1 MIDATQVRIGNW
13 VQDWAGSVFKQVCDI
28 STDLVEC
35 EWNNGGFYVEPHPI
49 PLTSDILERCG
60 FKKWGVEDKN
70 YPGEVFYHK
79 DPMQT
84 DRLMWSAYEKR
95 VCFCTDTYQEL
106 GHRVFYRPT
115 VDYLHELQNTFFVFY
130 SEELSISL

>member
-49 PLTSDILERCG
+49 PLTSDILEKCG
-60 FKKWGVEDKN
+60 LKKWNEDEPDYFIQGKLWFKRQL
-70 YPGEVFYHK
+70 Y
-79 DPMQT
+79 T
-84 DRLMWSAYEKR
+84 CWDRWEKPTER
-95 VCFCTDTYQEL
+95 R
-106 GHRVFYRPT
+106 GHG
-115 VDYLHELQNTFFVFY
+115 
-130 SEELSISL
+130 I

>member
-49 PLTSDILERCG
+49 PLTSDILEKCG
-60 FKKWGVEDKN
+60 LKKWNEDEPDYFIQGKLWFKL
-70 YPGEVFYHK
+70 E
-79 DPMQT
+79 
-84 DRLMWSAYEKR
+84 WSGDCYSWAHEYNTIVSEIR
-95 VCFCTDTYQEL
+95 
-106 GHRVFYRPT
+106 H
-115 VDYLHELQNTFFVFY
+115 LHQLQNLYFSLTG
-130 SEELSISL
+130 EELSIEL